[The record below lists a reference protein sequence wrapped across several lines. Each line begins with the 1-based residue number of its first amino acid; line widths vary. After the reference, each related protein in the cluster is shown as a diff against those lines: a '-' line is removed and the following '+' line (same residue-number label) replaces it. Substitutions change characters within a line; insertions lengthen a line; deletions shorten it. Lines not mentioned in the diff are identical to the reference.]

1 MVLKSGKVI
10 SYTIRWPCRATTHN
24 INCTIPTSVPNSK
37 SKSLRCPLR
46 SSIPLTSSWSDNRLS
61 LSLLLSG
68 GLLRLL
74 VLLHLHLR
82 LLHLLLHSVKMTQG
96 LLPVLGAVALYLD

>member
-1 MVLKSGKVI
+1 MVQKSGKVI
-10 SYTIRWPCRATTHN
+10 SYTTWWPYRATTHN

-46 SSIPLTSSWSDNRLS
+46 SCIPLTSSWSDKSLS

-74 VLLHLHLR
+74 ILLHLHLR
-82 LLHLLLHSVKMTQG
+82 LLHHRLHPVQVTQG
-96 LLPVLGAVALYLD
+96 LFPVL

>member
-1 MVLKSGKVI
+1 MVQKPGKVI
-10 SYTIRWPCRATTHN
+10 SYTTRGPYRATTHN
-24 INCTIPTSVPNSK
+24 INCTIPKSVSYSE

-82 LLHLLLHSVKMTQG
+82 LLHLLLHSVQMTQS